1 MAKTRSFFTRGRR
14 VESVDRI
21 VGESERAGVIMQVAG
36 SSDGAEW
43 IVDGHTYRNF
53 GSCSYMGLER
63 HPLLLAGGRAA
74 LVEFGSNF
82 SASRIYLECPLYA
95 ELEDTLEQVMGRP
108 TLVTLSTTYAHLA
121 ALPVLI
127 GDRDLVLLDQFVHA
141 SVHMATDLVA
151 DVPIELI
158 RHNRMDLLDERLRD
172 AGDHY
177 DKVWYLCD
185 GIYSMLGDFAPF
197 ERLNELLDRYPK
209 LHLYV
214 DDAHSMSVFGKHG
227 RGAALD
233 QLRHLDRVVVAV
245 SLSKAFGASGGALSL
260 PTAEMRNRVRR
271 CGGPMIFS
279 GPIAPAGLG
288 CGLASA
294 RLHLTEEFT
303 DMQLELQE
311 RISYARSLIAQTDLV
326 LATDSATPIFMRH
339 FDSVP
344 AAQAAVKGLRQRGFF
359 VCISTFP
366 AVPLNKPS
374 IRFTMSRH
382 NGFDDIRA
390 LVDALVDVTSS
401 LGQRPSG
408 ASKSSD
414 IIQLLPKSTD
424 ASAAGA

>member
-43 IVDGHTYRNF
+43 IVDGNAYRNF

-82 SASRIYLECPLYA
+82 SASRIYLQCPLYA
-95 ELEDTLEQVMGRP
+95 ELEGTLERVMGRP
-108 TLVTLSTTYAHLA
+108 ALVTLSTTYAHLA

-127 GDRDLVLLDQFVHA
+127 GDHDLVLLDQFVHA

-158 RHNRMDLLDERLRD
+158 RHNRMDLLEERLRE
-172 AGDHY
+172 AGDRY

-197 ERLNELLDRYPK
+197 GQLNDLLDRYPK

-245 SLSKAFGASGGALSL
+245 SLSKAFGASGGALAL
-260 PTAEMRNRVRR
+260 PNAELLGRVRR

-288 CGLASA
+288 CCLASA
-294 RLHLTEEFT
+294 QLHLTDEFT

-311 RISYARSLIAQTDLV
+311 RISYARHLIAQTGLS
-326 LATDSATPIFMRH
+326 LATDSATPIFMLH
-339 FDSVP
+339 YDSVP
-344 AAQAAVKGLRQRGFF
+344 MAQAVVKGLRQRGFF

-390 LVDALVDVTSS
+390 LVDALVDVTAS
-401 LGQRPSG
+401 LGHKPSG
-408 ASKSSD
+408 ASQSSD
-414 IIQLLPKSTD
+414 IVELLAQNTD